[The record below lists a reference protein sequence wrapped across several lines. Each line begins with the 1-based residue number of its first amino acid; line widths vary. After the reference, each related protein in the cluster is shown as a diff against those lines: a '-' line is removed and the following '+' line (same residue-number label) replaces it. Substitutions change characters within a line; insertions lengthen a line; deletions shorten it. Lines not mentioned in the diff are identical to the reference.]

1 MNSLYS
7 PSASWSIF
15 REIEVILL
23 IKYPI
28 EIAAIKRPSLLDER
42 PYDSDRRVKK
52 EAECS
57 GKIINCTRENAF
69 SHFSFPTLL
78 LSLSLISPSMSTSYD
93 VIFST
98 PSSLQSCQV
107 CWASAKLSI
116 NMLCTCVSFCSPLSQ
131 SFFPNWFR
139 NLLLIF
145 CLFAKIK
152 RSAQLCSVRAEQN
165 FFYYSRAFVERGTF
179 TRWSLKSSLL
189 LFLKKRRRKDNLC
202 LQRQIWNRQ
211 QWGEYIH

>member
-42 PYDSDRRVKK
+42 PYDSDRRVEK

-69 SHFSFPTLL
+69 SHYSFPTLL
-78 LSLSLISPSMSTSYD
+78 LSLSHIAFNVDVLRCYFFNPFLPPSKAVKCAGLVLNWALICCAHVYPSVLLSHSLFSELIS
-93 VIFST
+93 
-98 PSSLQSCQV
+98 
-107 CWASAKLSI
+107 
-116 NMLCTCVSFCSPLSQ
+116 
-131 SFFPNWFR
+131 
-139 NLLLIF
+139 
-145 CLFAKIK
+145 
-152 RSAQLCSVRAEQN
+152 
-165 FFYYSRAFVERGTF
+165 
-179 TRWSLKSSLL
+179 
-189 LFLKKRRRKDNLC
+189 
-202 LQRQIWNRQ
+202 
-211 QWGEYIH
+211 